1 MHRLLSRVSADPRFQ
16 TLERVGDRLLTRFV
30 PKATAHAACCGTC
43 CCVQYKCE
51 GGVMSCLRTCYAEK
65 FEGCFPYWQHWM
77 PLYGC

>member
-43 CCVQYKCE
+43 CCLQKQCS
-51 GGVMSCLRTCYAEK
+51 GKMLTCLYTCYAEK
-65 FEGCFPYWQHWM
+65 FEGCFPYRQF
-77 PLYGC
+77 PITYPGC